1 MERSISE
8 RRVDSCYHQPVWGD
22 VSGVGN
28 ILSCRTSDAV
38 RVMEDR
44 ETLVYLSD
52 SITKIKIY
60 MYIICVSY

>member
-22 VSGVGN
+22 VLGIGIV
-28 ILSCRTSDAV
+28 LSCCACDAV
-38 RVMEDR
+38 WDMEDG